1 MKKIYLIVL
10 ACLVVG
16 GGGGYLTWRVFGGQS
31 NPSSSPTPSSAASG
45 GTGPATTISE
55 FMWGVNLNPSSARK
69 YNIETWNAELAYVTA
84 LGAKWIRLPFDNEPA
99 NKFTIFDEMIGA
111 ANTAGINVYL
121 GIGSS
126 EPILSIN
133 DTYKDGEKVATEI
146 ASHYKGK
153 IKYYQLMSEQGST
166 ALKGSSYS
174 GEKESDYDKAKYEK
188 VREWMK
194 GASAAIRKI
203 DPEAK
208 LVITDQ
214 WTHTAYFDMLTRDK
228 VDFDVIGWNWFGDM
242 GMMGERKLKDG
253 TKLIDKLKSFNKP
266 VILAEINYRPD
277 KNGMNEKKQADYIK
291 KMAEWAYNSGVIRG
305 FLVHEMF
312 DLAPLGDRKAD
323 YYGLVK
329 FEKAPDG
336 GYTFGDPREA
346 FTVYKEIIAKY
357 SK

>member
-10 ACLVVG
+10 ACLILG
-16 GGGGYLTWRVFGGQS
+16 GGGGYFAWRAFSGKIM
-31 NPSSSPTPSSAASG
+31 PSSSPTPSASTSGSASSNS
-45 GTGPATTISE
+45 IE
-55 FMWGVNLNPSSARK
+55 FMWGVNLNPSAVRK
-69 YNIETWNAELAYVTA
+69 YNIETWTAELGYVTA
-84 LGAKWIRLPFDNEPA
+84 LGAKWIRLAFDNEPA
-99 NKFTIFDEMIGA
+99 DKFTIFDEMIGA

-126 EPILSIN
+126 KPILSIDN
-133 DTYKDGEKVATEI
+133 TYKDGEKVATEV

-166 ALKGSSYS
+166 ALKGASYS

-203 DPEAK
+203 DPNAK
-208 LVITDQ
+208 LVISDQ

-228 VDFDVIGWNWFGDM
+228 VDFDIIGWNWFSDM
-242 GMMGERKLKDG
+242 GMMGEKKLKDG
-253 TKLIDKLKSFNKP
+253 TLLIDKLKSFNKP
-266 VILAEINYRPD
+266 IILAEINYRPD

-291 KMAEWAYNSGVIRG
+291 KMAEWAHNSEAVRG
-305 FLVHEMF
+305 FYVHEMF
-312 DLAPLGDRKAD
+312 DLAPLGDRQAD

-336 GYTFGDPREA
+336 GYKFDDPREA
-346 FTVYKEIIAKY
+346 FTVYQSIISKY